1 MIRCFFICILL
12 FSALRDPCWG
22 LEVADILD
30 RVQHRYAAGGFEA
43 HFVQESHLK
52 AMGMVDTAKGHLYF
66 GRPGMMRWHYKMPEE
81 YLIITDGVTVWIYRP
96 EDNQVMLGRSVDY
109 FGSKEGADFFSKPG
123 ELSKEFIVELAPE
136 KLQEKDHYVL
146 RLVPRTERPSLAEL
160 YLSISKETFDVA
172 KSVSSN
178 VFGDETTL
186 RFERYRFDR
195 ALDPSLFV
203 FEIPNGAE
211 VVQLQDERG
220 ETINGD

>member
-12 FSALRDPCWG
+12 FGALRDPCWG

-30 RVQHRYAAGGFEA
+30 RVQHRYAGGGFEA

-66 GRPGMMRWHYKMPEE
+66 GRPGMMRWHYKIPEE

-136 KLQEKDHYVL
+136 KLQERDHYVL
-146 RLVPRTERPSLAEL
+146 KLVPRTERPSLAEL
-160 YLSISKETFDVA
+160 YLSISKKTFDVA